1 MYVQTKK
8 VVIIFIVMA
17 ITFGS
22 VINTL
27 YNETQNKIPQISVIS
42 SEELSYNVSFA
53 RAIFDLLSTEGQE
66 KDVDNY
72 YGSSIY
78 QLSSTSTTQLNNI
91 VKSSNV
97 VIIVGDGF
105 NKSIDE
111 IIAANPDTQFVFVE
125 NSETFNFDNTI
136 EIRINYNKI
145 YDSIDRLA
153 NEKNKFLLV
162 LSSEYSTLSEEKFF
176 EHKLA
181 NNINVKV
188 EVVKKSTDIN
198 NFNKTIKTDIQNG
211 FTNVYSLNPYNNQ
224 QIEKTIL
231 EINKNGSDD
240 LIEPLNETNEITGD
254 EDTSQSNETVGS
266 KSENS
271 DDANVE
277 DNQDTELIVKEF
289 TFLDLG
295 SNFAIESK
303 DDLTLVPLSY
313 NVEESITHIV
323 EAINEKKMVNTDI
336 TISLQ

>member
-8 VVIIFIVMA
+8 VVIIFIVMI

-42 SEELSYNVSFA
+42 SEELSYDISFA
-53 RAIFDLLSTEGQE
+53 QSIFGLLSSEGQE
-66 KDVDNY
+66 NDLANY

-78 QLSSTSTTQLNNI
+78 QLSSASTTQLNNI

-97 VIIVGDGF
+97 VIIIGDSF
-105 NKSIDE
+105 NKTIDK
-111 IIAANPDTQFVFVE
+111 IIAANPETQFVFVE
-125 NSETFNFDNTI
+125 NSETFNFDNTV
-136 EIRINYNKI
+136 EIRLNYNKI

-162 LSSEYSTLSEEKFF
+162 LSSEYSTLSEDKFF

-188 EVVKKSTDIN
+188 EVMNKSTEIN
-198 NFNKTIKTDIQNG
+198 NFNKTIETDFKNG
-211 FTNVYSLNPYNNQ
+211 FTNVYSLSPYSNQ

-231 EINKNGSDD
+231 EFNKSDSD
-240 LIEPLNETNEITGD
+240 TLIEPLNENNEDSDQSEETTSD
-254 EDTSQSNETVGS
+254 ES
-266 KSENS
+266 KNN

-277 DNQDTELIVKEF
+277 DNQDTNVVVKEF
-289 TFLDLG
+289 TFLNLD
-295 SNFAIESK
+295 SNFDIASK
-303 DDLTLVPLSY
+303 DDLTLVPLNY
-313 NVEESITHIV
+313 NIEESVKEIV
-323 EAINEKKMVNTDI
+323 EAINEKKMLNKDI